1 MTLDDTAIVNGGYPA
16 GLRWLVDS
24 LKNSCRCHLLLCDV
38 NGARWDAFA
47 TLIFLRNADLDMH
60 ECLTKVCSVS
70 LNVVGELQGLKFVA
84 RRYNVVKQGIP
95 HRGLGWTPPGGR
107 TRRGG

>member
-1 MTLDDTAIVNGGYPA
+1 MGGNPA

-38 NGARWDAFA
+38 NGALWIAYA
-47 TLIFLRNADLDMH
+47 TLIFLHNADPDVH
-60 ECLTKVCSVS
+60 ECLTKVCSMS
-70 LNVVGELQGLKFVA
+70 LNVVGELQGLKSVA

-95 HRGLGWTPPGGR
+95 RQGLGWTTKRELGFRIAKLERELWG
-107 TRRGG
+107 